1 MYSGYLFAVQHLE
14 RSQLRQGLL
23 ILVHTIIIDWTF
35 SISMIGWNVYIF
47 KIIMSPINSVK
58 WWLIVIATLFSL
70 ISITTTSTMT
80 NSIVPSKLPLEIQ
93 RAFFFRNFTP
103 ESPSQQTQP
112 TTYNIYDVDSN
123 FSFNSF
129 FQHCEVYSL
138 FDQKVDSFPKSRP
151 RNSSIDLYTT
161 FYDILKDQTHF
172 NGYNNFWPPKAIV
185 HRLFSLKHFSFKV
198 NPSIFG

>member
-1 MYSGYLFAVQHLE
+1 
-14 RSQLRQGLL
+14 
-23 ILVHTIIIDWTF
+23 
-35 SISMIGWNVYIF
+35 
-47 KIIMSPINSVK
+47 MSPINSVK
-58 WWLIVIATLFSL
+58 WWIIVTATLFSL
-70 ISITTTSTMT
+70 TSITTTSTMT

-112 TTYNIYDVDSN
+112 TTYNIYDFDSN

-138 FDQKVDSFPKSRP
+138 FDQKVDSFSKSRP
-151 RNSSIDLYTT
+151 RNSSIDLYIT

-185 HRLFSLKHFSFKV
+185 SYPKSIKAFNAVV
-198 NPSIFG
+198 NYVIMERCTMFNNCRIRKKCTKI